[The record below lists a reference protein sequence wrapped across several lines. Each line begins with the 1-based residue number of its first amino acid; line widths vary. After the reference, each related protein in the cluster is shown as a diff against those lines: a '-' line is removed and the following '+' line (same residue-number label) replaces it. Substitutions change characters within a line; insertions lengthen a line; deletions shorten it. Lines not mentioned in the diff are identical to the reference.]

1 MTADNGHLVIE
12 DIAGAIQSRKPYEVV
27 LTDMHMPGFDG
38 HEAIRTLHEMR
49 YTDLPIIEPTA
60 QAMTGYREHLLK
72 PDATIICPDR
82 KRKMFW

>member
-1 MTADNGHLVIE
+1 M
-12 DIAGAIQSRKPYEVV
+12 PV
-27 LTDMHMPGFDG
+27 LDG

-49 YTDLPIIEPTA
+49 YTDLPIVEPTA

-82 KRKMFW
+82 T